1 MPLPPRECKV
11 YTPPSLAEAMVSA
24 IHCDRDV
31 EWLDPCVGPGAFI
44 EALRARKVRKD
55 RIVALDLESAAGK
68 FDSFA
73 RTVRGVDFFRWLPST
88 TARFD
93 KIIAN
98 PPYVPI
104 ERLSRALQKPIL
116 SLNEIDSASFRL
128 NSNYWCAFLAGSLRV
143 LKDGGDLAFV
153 LPAAWDYADY
163 AGAVKQRIFDVF
175 RSVEVH
181 RCLKPLFETVSEG
194 CVVLVARGYGARKVK
209 PLISS
214 IRLRRS

>member
-24 IHCDRDV
+24 IHCGRDV

-88 TARFD
+88 TA
-93 KIIAN
+93 
-98 PPYVPI
+98 
-104 ERLSRALQKPIL
+104 
-116 SLNEIDSASFRL
+116 FRQ
-128 NSNYWCAFLAGSLRV
+128 N
-143 LKDGGDLAFV
+143 
-153 LPAAWDYADY
+153 
-163 AGAVKQRIFDVF
+163 
-175 RSVEVH
+175 H
-181 RCLKPLFETVSEG
+181 REPTICTN
-194 CVVLVARGYGARKVK
+194 
-209 PLISS
+209 
-214 IRLRRS
+214 

>member
-24 IHCDRDV
+24 IHCGRDV

-68 FDSFA
+68 LDGFA

-104 ERLSRALQKPIL
+104 ERLSRAPPKT
-116 SLNEIDSASFRL
+116 DS
-128 NSNYWCAFLAGSLRV
+128 
-143 LKDGGDLAFV
+143 
-153 LPAAWDYADY
+153 
-163 AGAVKQRIFDVF
+163 
-175 RSVEVH
+175 
-181 RCLKPLFETVSEG
+181 VSQ
-194 CVVLVARGYGARKVK
+194 
-209 PLISS
+209 
-214 IRLRRS
+214 